1 LYHVCVEFVNIV
13 CHVFAK
19 FFGSVIVHRMEV
31 DGVKLREL
39 RLDAGLS
46 QQELA
51 DRAGL
56 TREAVSMMET
66 GKRNPY
72 PRTMRKLAGALG
84 VTVAEIRGRD

>member
-1 LYHVCVEFVNIV
+1 
-13 CHVFAK
+13 
-19 FFGSVIVHRMEV
+19 MEI

-51 DRAGL
+51 ERAGI

-66 GKRNPY
+66 GKRSPY
-72 PRTMRKLAGALG
+72 PRTMRQLAAALG
-84 VTVAEIRGRD
+84 VSVADIRKRG